1 MAICS
6 KLVNVGMP
14 PREAEAIGAI
24 PDEVTAAGTVQADA
38 AAITNTFVLV
48 NGADNVKGVRMP
60 TYDMSK
66 SGVHHI
72 VNNEAAAT
80 LILYPATGEKLNL
93 NSANTAVKILGG
105 YHCIV
110 YYCNFPTSGKS
121 WMCLQGV
128 AAVP

>member
-1 MAICS
+1 MALVS
-6 KLVNVGMP
+6 KLINIGIP
-14 PREAEAIGAI
+14 ARQAEGLGFI
-24 PDEVTAAGTVQADA
+24 PDEVDAAGANQSTA

-48 NGADNVKGVRMP
+48 NGADNTKGVRMP

-72 VNNEAAAT
+72 VNNDAVDT
-80 LILYPATGEKLNL
+80 LLLYPATGEKINL
-93 NSANTAVKILGG
+93 NAANGAVKILGG
-105 YHCIV
+105 YHAIV